1 MSGIGVVVGLAAE
14 ARIARRLGLPVAV
27 GGGGGEEG
35 AAKAV
40 AELLAGG
47 ATALISFGLCGGLD
61 PRLRPGDIVIP
72 DAVVDNDERWPVDP
86 ALRARLGEGEGG
98 ALYAGEVLVSPKDKR
113 NTHRTL
119 GAVAVDVESAA
130 VARAGVPFAVLRAVC
145 DPANRGL
152 PGVALVALDGRGHI
166 NALRVAVAALVRPH
180 QIPSLL
186 LLGRDAA
193 RARRA
198 LVRRVHELGRLEDG

>member
-1 MSGIGVVVGLAAE
+1 MVGLAAE

-27 GGGGGEEG
+27 GGGGGEVG
-35 AAKAV
+35 AAEAV
-40 AELLAGG
+40 AKLLSDG

-61 PRLRPGDIVIP
+61 PRLRSGDLVVA
-72 DAVVDNDERWPVDP
+72 DAVVTEHDRWPVDP

-98 ALYAGEVLVSPKDKR
+98 AVYAGQVLTGAKDKR
-113 NTHRTL
+113 HTHRTL

-145 DPANRGL
+145 DPAARGL
-152 PGVALVALDGRGHI
+152 PHVAQVALDGRGRI
-166 NALRVAVAALVRPH
+166 NALRVLVAVLMRPH
-180 QIPSLL
+180 QVGSLVML
-186 LLGRDAA
+186 ARDAG

-198 LVRRVHELGRLEDG
+198 LMRRVHELGRLDA